1 MKLDLHLH
9 STASDGSDS
18 PSRIV
23 ELAKE
28 KGIDVISL
36 TDHDTVGGVPEAL
49 EAGKKLGVKVV
60 RGVELSAFSSYE
72 VHVLGYNIDVNSA
85 ALNGKLE
92 ELREKRIARAHK
104 ILDKLETFNI
114 KLDRSA
120 LKNDGS
126 VGRPHIAELLL
137 KGGYVTSVQDA
148 FERYLGKSGAAYVA
162 SNRLTPLEAV
172 KTIKAAGGLAVLA
185 HPLVFVN
192 KGVLDDLICGLKPFG
207 LDGIEANYPTH
218 TPEITARLYETAR
231 KYRLIATGGTDY
243 HGTIRPVE
251 MGSVEW
257 RIDGYSRKVLKI

>member
-18 PSRIV
+18 PSRIA

-28 KGIDVISL
+28 KGIDVIAL
-36 TDHDTVGGVPEAL
+36 TDHDTVSGVKEAL
-49 EAGKKLGVKVV
+49 DKGKELGVKVL

-72 VHVLGYNIDVNSA
+72 VHVLGYNIDINSA

-92 ELREKRIARAHK
+92 ELRQKRVSRAHK

-114 KLDRSA
+114 KLDRSQ

-126 VGRPHIAELLL
+126 VGRPHIAQLLL
-137 KGGYVTSVQDA
+137 RGGYVTSIQDA
-148 FERYLGKSGAAYVA
+148 FERYLGKTGAAYVP

-207 LDGIEANYPTH
+207 LDGLEANYPSH
-218 TPEITARLYETAR
+218 TPEITAHLYDVAR
-231 KYRLIATGGTDY
+231 NYRLIATGGTDY
-243 HGTIRPVE
+243 HGKIRPVE

-257 RIDGYSRKVLKI
+257 RIDGYTRRRLGI

>member
-72 VHVLGYNIDVNSA
+72 VHVLGYNIDVKSA

-148 FERYLGKSGAAYVA
+148 FERYLGKSGAAG
-162 SNRLTPLEAV
+162 R
-172 KTIKAAGGLAVLA
+172 
-185 HPLVFVN
+185 F
-192 KGVLDDLICGLKPFG
+192 
-207 LDGIEANYPTH
+207 
-218 TPEITARLYETAR
+218 
-231 KYRLIATGGTDY
+231 
-243 HGTIRPVE
+243 
-251 MGSVEW
+251 
-257 RIDGYSRKVLKI
+257 

>member
-1 MKLDLHLH
+1 MRDIW
-9 STASDGSDS
+9 AN
-18 PSRIV
+18 R
-23 ELAKE
+23 
-28 KGIDVISL
+28 
-36 TDHDTVGGVPEAL
+36 
-49 EAGKKLGVKVV
+49 
-60 RGVELSAFSSYE
+60 
-72 VHVLGYNIDVNSA
+72 
-85 ALNGKLE
+85 
-92 ELREKRIARAHK
+92 AR
-104 ILDKLETFNI
+104 
-114 KLDRSA
+114 
-120 LKNDGS
+120 
-126 VGRPHIAELLL
+126 
-137 KGGYVTSVQDA
+137 QDA

-243 HGTIRPVE
+243 HGTIRPIE